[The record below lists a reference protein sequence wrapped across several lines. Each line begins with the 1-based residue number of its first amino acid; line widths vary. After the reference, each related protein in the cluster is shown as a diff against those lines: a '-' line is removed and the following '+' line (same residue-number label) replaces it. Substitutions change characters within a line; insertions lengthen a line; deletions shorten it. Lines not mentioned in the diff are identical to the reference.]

1 MKSVAKVVLVLSIII
16 CILFTPTVAWR
27 RRGTKGYGSIP
38 SDRAHDHARTNR
50 NKNSSS
56 STATSVGWYS
66 IAMAFFSYL
75 NFAYF

>member
-1 MKSVAKVVLVLSIII
+1 MKSVAKVVLLLSIII
-16 CILFTPTVAWR
+16 CILLTPTVAWR

-38 SDRAHDHARTNR
+38 SDRARTSR

-56 STATSVGWYS
+56 STATSLGWYL

>member
-16 CILFTPTVAWR
+16 CILLTPTVAWR
-27 RRGTKGYGSIP
+27 RRGTRGYGSIP
-38 SDRAHDHARTNR
+38 SDRAHDHARTNS

-56 STATSVGWYS
+56 STTTSVGWYS
-66 IAMAFFSYL
+66 MAMALFSYL